1 MSEYTFENVI
11 INPATEGIEKYIGKE
26 VYFGNTI
33 VGCLCNAN
41 MNVRSNL
48 GILSEIHARFNYP
61 FRIDRPYD
69 DGYFYEDYDFLC
81 FIPKKEDPELKY
93 TPFKTCSQFLSAYNL
108 HRGEDPES
116 VTGYQLANLGG
127 IWLKSSKN
135 DFYAMVTEICDN
147 GAVIRQ
153 ACEVTPWSEIY
164 KDFVFLDNTPCGEL
178 KGTAIHNVEESGA
191 KSAKTYVSSESV

>member
-1 MSEYTFENVI
+1 MSKYTFENVV
-11 INPATEGIEKYIGKE
+11 INPAAEGIEKYIGKE

-48 GILSEIHARFNYP
+48 GILSEIHASFNHP

-69 DGYFYEDYDFLC
+69 DGYLYEDYDFLC
-81 FIPKKEDPELKY
+81 FIPKKEEPEPKY
-93 TPFKTCSQFLSAYNL
+93 TPFKTHSQFLSAYSL

-135 DFYAMVTEICDN
+135 DFYAMVTEVYSD
-147 GAVIRQ
+147 GV
-153 ACEVTPWSEIY
+153 VTRPDCGPVSWDELYTIY
-164 KDFVFLDNTPCGEL
+164 VFPDGTPCGYT
-178 KGTAIHNVEESGA
+178 G
-191 KSAKTYVSSESV
+191 